1 MRPLCIVCCVKF
13 PQNINKTSNYVLKV
27 EIKNARLIFSK
38 LTAENGIK
46 SAHVHLGQKYSRMD
60 QVKICGEQPLKILKG
75 HGLPKADHTPS
86 EFLEAVSHKFYLV

>member
-75 HGLPKADHTPS
+75 YGL
-86 EFLEAVSHKFYLV
+86 L